1 MTLSMGGTKVKL
13 KVDAQATPR
22 YAIFVFFVTKN
33 SVKEL
38 MMQSQSDDGLMM

>member
-1 MTLSMGGTKVKL
+1 MGGTKVKL

-22 YAIFVFFVTKN
+22 YAMFVFFVQKN

-38 MMQSQSDDGLMM
+38 MMQSCNDHGLMM